1 MKRSVKCD
9 WRSALE
15 VLKGMVSW
23 SREVTGIC
31 GEDPGFESGEEV
43 DLRSG

>member
-23 SREVTGIC
+23 SREVAGIR
-31 GEDPGFESGEEV
+31 GEDPGFKRGEEA